1 MEQKQERL
9 WVILESQAYAA
20 LFTSSRVITDQLLA
34 WSRKIWLP
42 VIFPLPKTSCK
53 TEFGTVSPATYI
65 KCSMG
70 WNSSSH
76 MLKRQPWMRES
87 SVLYSAH
94 NGNYTASLHKNQRW
108 FVQKAIHLLKKVL
121 GHEPEY
127 KYFLHE
133 SCSVQSPVTLLQKRC
148 WNGYAC
154 TKSMRW
160 KCGPPSLRWKQL
172 IHLRLTELKEMWY
185 ESWTRKQTK
194 IAIKDIILGAI
205 GKI

>member
-1 MEQKQERL
+1 MDQMQERL

-87 SVLYSAH
+87 SVPLYQPLEQWPQSIWQHPCILFPDALCLSVSVFFCKCSWH
-94 NGNYTASLHKNQRW
+94 
-108 FVQKAIHLLKKVL
+108 FVYLSFKH
-121 GHEPEY
+121 
-127 KYFLHE
+127 
-133 SCSVQSPVTLLQKRC
+133 
-148 WNGYAC
+148 
-154 TKSMRW
+154 
-160 KCGPPSLRWKQL
+160 
-172 IHLRLTELKEMWY
+172 
-185 ESWTRKQTK
+185 
-194 IAIKDIILGAI
+194 D
-205 GKI
+205 GKIMSKNERKKKPPFFTC